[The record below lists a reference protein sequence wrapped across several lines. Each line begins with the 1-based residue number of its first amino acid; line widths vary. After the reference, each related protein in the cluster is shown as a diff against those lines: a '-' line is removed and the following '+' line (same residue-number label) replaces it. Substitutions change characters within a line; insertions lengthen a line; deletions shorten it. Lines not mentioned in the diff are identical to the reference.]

1 MGILRR
7 MLILIENVLS
17 EYINKM
23 GLLYRMLIGLV
34 DWNIGSST
42 KWVCCTECRFWLK
55 LVNLNTSTK
64 WVYRTEC

>member
-1 MGILRR
+1 MVEKSFGDFLIVLIINKMGILRR

-34 DWNIGSST
+34 DQQN
-42 KWVCCTECRFWLK
+42 
-55 LVNLNTSTK
+55 
-64 WVYRTEC
+64 VYVAQNVDSG

>member
-34 DWNIGSST
+34 DQQN
-42 KWVCCTECRFWLK
+42 
-55 LVNLNTSTK
+55 
-64 WVYRTEC
+64 VYVAQNVDSG